1 MSLSIL
7 WKFPSYVHS
16 NEELEAGFDEEELRA
31 AAAGEVAPANW

>member
-7 WKFPSYVHS
+7 WKFPSYVHNS
-16 NEELEAGFDEEELRA
+16 EELDAGFDKEEFTA